1 MKILFLSLLL
11 SAAPFSAAGGD
22 RERGLQLYREGRYQ
36 EAAAAFRAAL
46 VSEGDSPDLQYDL
59 ALASWRAGEL
69 SAAEIAV
76 EKFAAQS
83 AGAGA
88 DLHAGVLGGVRF
100 DEAKALEHKA
110 DALLSAGGQPAAAAP
125 GQPTEKPEDPLPLL
139 EQALAKVTQAKDH
152 FVKGAVAAKSPELL
166 RNTERAL
173 RYQDELQKKIEELK
187 KQQEEQKKDDD
198 QKKDDKKDE
207 NKDDKKDENKDDKK
221 DENKDDKKDDDKKQD
236 DKKQDDQKKDD
247 QKKDDPKDQK
257 SDEGKEGESKP
268 EPKPGEPDDK
278 DPKEPKPEDGKPDPS
293 QSKDPKPGESK
304 DEPKPDEGKP
314 EEGKPEDGKQGDAKP
329 RNDAPGELQE
339 GKELSA
345 EQTAR
350 LFDELKKL
358 DGKQK
363 AYRTRSTSGRRA
375 VERDW

>member
-221 DENKDDKKDDDKKQD
+221 DD

-247 QKKDDPKDQK
+247 QSDQKDQK

-363 AYRTRSTSGRRA
+363 AYRARSTSGRRA

>member
-46 VSEGDSPDLQYDL
+46 MSEGDSPDLQYDL

-236 DKKQDDQKKDD
+236 DQKKDD
-247 QKKDDPKDQK
+247 QKKGDPKDQK

-363 AYRTRSTSGRRA
+363 AYRARSTSGRRA

>member
-207 NKDDKKDENKDDKK
+207 NKDDKKD
-221 DENKDDKKDDDKKQD
+221 D

-247 QKKDDPKDQK
+247 QKDQK

-304 DEPKPDEGKP
+304 GEPKPDEGKP

-363 AYRTRSTSGRRA
+363 AYRARSTSGRRA